1 MEAENANLRQET
13 GMSSGK
19 ILGLIPMFLLLV
31 VIILRVSWVIY
42 KSTLG
47 QKTRNTQQRRMY
59 TGSRTRQLSM
69 QGEPTIFVSPANL
82 PPPPKYEA
90 MAPPSYEE
98 VMAIQ
103 YPPGFQQGQQPQPI
117 TQPITHAMAQG
128 STSTEIPAVHTVT
141 NNTSNGNARCTE
153 VVTTAPAIVT
163 VTNEERRTSV
173 TVSARA

>member
-1 MEAENANLRQET
+1 MGADTLSLAL
-13 GMSSGK
+13 GGV
-19 ILGLIPMFLLLV
+19 ILFMCLFLFWMCFCFGN
-31 VIILRVSWVIY
+31 WV
-42 KSTLG
+42 KRR

-128 STSTEIPAVHTVT
+128 STSTDIPAVHTVT

>member
-1 MEAENANLRQET
+1 
-13 GMSSGK
+13 MS
-19 ILGLIPMFLLLV
+19 
-31 VIILRVSWVIY
+31 VIVGTCIY
-42 KSTLG
+42 VKCCLYCDG

-128 STSTEIPAVHTVT
+128 STSTDIPAVHTVT

>member
-1 MEAENANLRQET
+1 MARCNKMNLILEIEYIICTQFLKQIFQLALVT
-13 GMSSGK
+13 QVIK
-19 ILGLIPMFLLLV
+19 IISLLFSFQSF
-31 VIILRVSWVIY
+31 I
-42 KSTLG
+42 
-47 QKTRNTQQRRMY
+47 ND
-59 TGSRTRQLSM
+59 
-69 QGEPTIFVSPANL
+69 IFSQIT
-82 PPPPKYEA
+82 EA